1 MKRTLISV
9 LLVLLILTGCSKT
22 ITCGECGKTKKGKT
36 YTVEILGESVKED
49 ICDDCI
55 DTVKKLTELLGGKVK

>member
-1 MKRTLISV
+1 MKRIIIFM
-9 LLVLLILTGCSKT
+9 LLALLTLTGCSKT

-36 YTVEILGESVKED
+36 YTVEVFGESAKED

-55 DTVKKLTELLGGKVK
+55 DTVKEFAELLGGKVK